1 MARIRLNL
9 LITALAFYVSGR
21 SVSAINVSLPISAPG
36 GSQGLSPTLLSF
48 SIEQDR
54 WPDWT
59 GIDERNEFTHSAL
72 LNYAALTGQPPNI
85 RVGANSED
93 HTFWSPTVTIE
104 EASFPPPNTITPYP
118 EATSITVGDAYYSL
132 SRFLPTGTRM
142 VWGVNL
148 GADNVT
154 NAVNMAKAIVG
165 AFRTLA
171 VQLSGVILD
180 RIEVGNEADLY
191 KNNGLRPSNWTV
203 QEYVADWENV
213 AGAVAE
219 AVGINSR
226 NDPVTLQGAAFAGQ
240 GFTPREIFDL
250 GILNSAPGKAISV
263 ISQHQYSAAFC
274 NGGDFPLVSFMS
286 KAAVRGNLTIFE
298 ADIAATNSK
307 GLVYILGETNSI
319 ACHGAPG
326 VSNTAGAAL
335 WAVDY
340 TLQAAKLGIK
350 EAYFHEGVGYKYNFI
365 QPITLNRSTV
375 DGSTLD
381 PPSPPHVQ
389 PSYYAGL
396 LINNFIGNTGAAQLV
411 ELAVNDPNVSGY
423 AAFEH
428 GRLVRAAFINLHAW
442 LTSSTGDRPSV
453 HIDFNFARGATADS
467 QKAVDSFWSS
477 ATAVARRIVIQ
488 HADDVA
494 NLTWAGQSYETP
506 DAQPSG
512 VPVFEPVDLSQGI
525 DLRATEAVLVSF

>member
-1 MARIRLNL
+1 MGRSQYRLL
-9 LITALAFYVSGR
+9 SATLALYVSAC

-36 GSQGLSPTLLSF
+36 NSQGLFPTLLSF

-59 GIDERNEFTHSAL
+59 GTWARNEFTHNAL

-104 EASFPPPNTITPYP
+104 EASFPPPNTVTPYP
-118 EATSITVGDAYYSL
+118 EATSITVGNAYYAL
-132 SRFLPTGTRM
+132 SRFLPRGTRM
-142 VWGVNL
+142 TWGVNL

-165 AFRTLA
+165 AFRSWT
-171 VQLSGVILD
+171 VQASGVVLE

-203 QEYVADWENV
+203 EEYVPDWISV
-213 AGAVAE
+213 AGPVAE
-219 AVGINSR
+219 AAGINGR
-226 NDPVTLQGAAFAGQ
+226 DGPVTLQGAAFAGQ

-250 GILNSAPGKAISV
+250 GILDSAPGKAISV
-263 ISQHQYSAAFC
+263 ISQHRYSAAFC
-274 NGGDFPLVSFMS
+274 NGGDFPLISFMS
-286 KAAVRGNLTIFE
+286 KANVRSNLTVFE
-298 ADIAATNSK
+298 ADIAATQAK
-307 GLVYILGETNSI
+307 GLLYILGETNSI

-340 TLQAAKLGIK
+340 TLQAATLGIK

-375 DGSTLD
+375 DGSPLN

-396 LINNFIGNTGAAQLV
+396 LINTFVGSTKTSQIV
-411 ELAVNDPNVSGY
+411 ELSVDDPNVSGY

-428 GRLVRAAFINLHAW
+428 GKLVRAAFINLNAW
-442 LTSSTGDRPSV
+442 LLSSTGDRPSV
-453 HIDFNFARGATADS
+453 HIDLDFAQGATADID
-467 QKAVDSFWSS
+467 AFWHKGS
-477 ATAVARRIVIQ
+477 AVARRIIID
-488 HADDVA
+488 HADDTA

-506 DAQPSG
+506 DAHPAGRLVLEHVS
-512 VPVFEPVDLSQGI
+512 LSDGI
-525 DLRATEAVLVSF
+525 DLRATEAVLISF

>member
-1 MARIRLNL
+1 MGRPRLHL
-9 LITALAFYVSGR
+9 FAAALALYVSGH
-21 SVSAINVSLPISAPG
+21 SVSAINVSVPISAPG
-36 GSQGLSPTLLSF
+36 NSQALSPTLLSF

-59 GIDERNEFTHSAL
+59 GTSARNEFTHSAL

-104 EASFPPPNTITPYP
+104 DASFPPPNTITPYP
-118 EATSITVGDAYYSL
+118 EATSILVGDNFYTL
-132 SRFLPTGTRM
+132 SRFLPRGTRM
-142 VWGVNL
+142 TWGVNL
-148 GADNVT
+148 GADNAT

-171 VQLSGVILD
+171 VKASGVILE

-203 QEYVADWENV
+203 QEYVADWESI
-213 AGAVAE
+213 AGSVVE
-219 AVGINSR
+219 AIGISGR
-226 NDPVTLQGAAFAGQ
+226 NGPVTLQGAAFAGQ
-240 GFTPREIFDL
+240 GFTPREIFNL
-250 GILNSAPGKAISV
+250 GILNSTPGKAISV

-298 ADIAATNSK
+298 ADIAATYAK
-307 GLVYILGETNSI
+307 GLLYILGETNSI

-340 TLQAAKLGIK
+340 TLQAATLGMK

-365 QPITLNRSTV
+365 QPITLNRSIV
-375 DGSTLD
+375 DGSPLN

-396 LINNFIGNTGAAQLV
+396 LINTFIGSTGSSQLV
-411 ELAVNDPNVSGY
+411 ELAVNDTNVSGY

-428 GRLVRAAFINLHAW
+428 GRLVRAAFVNLHAW
-442 LTSSTGDRPSV
+442 LASSTGERPSV
-453 HIDFNFARGATADS
+453 HIDLDFAQGATTDTASD
-467 QKAVDSFWSS
+467 VDAFWRRGS
-477 ATAVARRIVIQ
+477 AVARRIVIQ
-488 HADDVA
+488 HADDTA

-506 DAQPSG
+506 NAQPSG
-512 VPVFEPVDLSQGI
+512 RLVLEHVSLSEGI
-525 DLRATEAVLVSF
+525 DLRATEAVLIDF

>member
-1 MARIRLNL
+1 MRPFHLHL
-9 LITALAFYVSGR
+9 LTIATALSVSLDL
-21 SVSAINVSLPISAPG
+21 VSAINVSIPVSAPG
-36 GSQGLSPTLLSF
+36 NSQGLLPTLLSF

-54 WPDWT
+54 WPEWT
-59 GIDERNEFTHSAL
+59 GVDSRNEFTHNAL

-104 EASFPPPNTITPYP
+104 DSSFPPPNSVTPYP
-118 EATSITVGDAYYSL
+118 EATSITVGNAYYSL
-132 SRFLPTGTRM
+132 SRFLPRGTRM
-142 VWGVNL
+142 TWGVNL

-165 AFRTLA
+165 AFRSGA
-171 VQLSGVILD
+171 VKASGVVLE

-203 QEYVADWENV
+203 QEYVPDWISV
-213 AGAVAE
+213 AGPVVE
-219 AVGINSR
+219 AAGITGR
-226 NDPVTLQGAAFAGQ
+226 DGPLTLQGAAFASS
-240 GFTPREIFDL
+240 GFTPRELFAL
-250 GILNSAPGKAISV
+250 GILDSAPGKAISV

-274 NGGDFPLVSFMS
+274 DGGDFPLVSFMS
-286 KAAVRGNLTIFE
+286 KTGVRGNLTIYE
-298 ADIAATNSK
+298 ADIAATQAQ

-335 WAVDY
+335 WAIDY
-340 TLQAAKLGIK
+340 TLQAATLGMK

-365 QPITLNRSTV
+365 QPITLNRSII
-375 DGSTLD
+375 DNSPLD

-396 LINNFIGNTGAAQLV
+396 AINTFIGSTKTSQIV
-411 ELAVNDPNVSGY
+411 ELSVNDSNVSGY

-428 GRLVRAAFINLHAW
+428 GKLVRAVFINLHAW
-442 LTSSTGDRPSV
+442 LASSTGTRPSV
-453 HIDFNFARGATADS
+453 HIDLDFAKAAVSDAQSDVNAFWSRGATARR
-467 QKAVDSFWSS
+467 
-477 ATAVARRIVIQ
+477 VAIQ
-488 HADDVA
+488 HADDTA
-494 NLTWAGQSYETP
+494 GLTWAGQSYETS
-506 DAQPSG
+506 DAHPSG
-512 VPVFEPVDLSQGI
+512 RVVLERVSLDAGI
-525 DLRATEAVLVSF
+525 NLRSTEAVLLSF

>member
-1 MARIRLNL
+1 MSSRAFSPPSVAMARAPFNL
-9 LITALAFYVSGR
+9 FAAAFVLYVSGR

-36 GSQGLSPTLLSF
+36 GSQPLSPTLLSF

-59 GIDERNEFTHSAL
+59 GTNARNQFTHSAL

-93 HTFWSPTVTIE
+93 HTFWSPTVTVE
-104 EASFPPPNTITPYP
+104 DASFPPPNSITPYP
-118 EATSITVGDAYYSL
+118 EATSITVGNAYYSL
-132 SRFLPTGTRM
+132 SRFLPSGTHM

-171 VQLSGVILD
+171 VQLSGVVLD

-191 KNNGLRPSNWTV
+191 KNNGLRPRNWTV

-219 AVGINSR
+219 AVGINDR
-226 NDPVTLQGAAFAGQ
+226 NDRVTLQGAAFAGQ
-240 GFTPREIFDL
+240 GFTPRQIFDL
-250 GILNSAPGKAISV
+250 GILDSPPGRAISV

-286 KAAVRGNLTIFE
+286 KAAVRGNLTVFA
-298 ADIAATNSK
+298 ADIAATHAK
-307 GLVYILGETNSI
+307 GLIYILGETNSI

-335 WAVDY
+335 WAIDY
-340 TLQAAKLGIK
+340 TLQAATLGIK
-350 EAYFHEGVGYKYNFI
+350 QAFFHEGVGYKYNFVSRI
-365 QPITLNRSTV
+365 RA
-375 DGSTLD
+375 
-381 PPSPPHVQ
+381 PH
-389 PSYYAGL
+389 GG
-396 LINNFIGNTGAAQLV
+396 I
-411 ELAVNDPNVSGY
+411 
-423 AAFEH
+423 
-428 GRLVRAAFINLHAW
+428 
-442 LTSSTGDRPSV
+442 
-453 HIDFNFARGATADS
+453 RG
-467 QKAVDSFWSS
+467 
-477 ATAVARRIVIQ
+477 
-488 HADDVA
+488 
-494 NLTWAGQSYETP
+494 TP
-506 DAQPSG
+506 AYLP
-512 VPVFEPVDLSQGI
+512 LS
-525 DLRATEAVLVSF
+525 

>member
-1 MARIRLNL
+1 
-9 LITALAFYVSGR
+9 
-21 SVSAINVSLPISAPG
+21 
-36 GSQGLSPTLLSF
+36 
-48 SIEQDR
+48 
-54 WPDWT
+54 
-59 GIDERNEFTHSAL
+59 
-72 LNYAALTGQPPNI
+72 
-85 RVGANSED
+85 
-93 HTFWSPTVTIE
+93 
-104 EASFPPPNTITPYP
+104 
-118 EATSITVGDAYYSL
+118 
-132 SRFLPTGTRM
+132 M

-171 VQLSGVILD
+171 VQLSGVVLD

-191 KNNGLRPSNWTV
+191 KNNGLRPRNWTV

-250 GILNSAPGKAISV
+250 GILDSAPGKAISV

-350 EAYFHEGVGYKYNFI
+350 QTFFHEGVGYKYNFI

-411 ELAVNDPNVSGY
+411 ELALPADASDVLPG
-423 AAFEH
+423 
-428 GRLVRAAFINLHAW
+428 L
-442 LTSSTGDRPSV
+442 
-453 HIDFNFARGATADS
+453 GA
-467 QKAVDSFWSS
+467 
-477 ATAVARRIVIQ
+477 
-488 HADDVA
+488 
-494 NLTWAGQSYETP
+494 
-506 DAQPSG
+506 
-512 VPVFEPVDLSQGI
+512 
-525 DLRATEAVLVSF
+525 